1 MDEITW
7 GITNREGFG
16 IFINRKKGRNEY
28 GLGLEA
34 YVIKKCL
41 ASNPTPDQS
50 FISTKDNLSSK
61 NFSDGRDKFEA
72 LLFGKRFKLLFIGGN
87 HFLFD
92 VKNWNNS
99 LEDFKRK
106 FKLNNVKKTPAK
118 LKEELNELKK
128 YDNVK
133 ILFENVNYDNLPNN
147 TKKNN
152 IRIRSNGEADPQ
164 VLNTARRR

>member
-1 MDEITW
+1 M
-7 GITNREGFG
+7 
-16 IFINRKKGRNEY
+16 
-28 GLGLEA
+28 
-34 YVIKKCL
+34 
-41 ASNPTPDQS
+41 
-50 FISTKDNLSSK
+50 
-61 NFSDGRDKFEA
+61 
-72 LLFGKRFKLLFIGGN
+72 
-87 HFLFD
+87 FD

-118 LKEELNELKK
+118 LTEELNELKK